1 MAMRIGEA
9 AKAAGVGV
17 ETIRFYE
24 RRGLIARP
32 KRPVRGGARTYPEE
46 TIARIRFIRRAQSI
60 GFSLRQIKEL
70 VTLQLDPDADCGEVR
85 ACAQAKLD
93 EVNRK
98 IASLGAMRTALE
110 ELLGD
115 CPGQGRLDE
124 CSILAALSTSGDE
137 TKGGE
142 WVP

>member
-1 MAMRIGEA
+1 MRIGEA

-70 VTLQLDPDADCGEVR
+70 VTLQLDPGADCGEVR

-98 IASLGAMRTALE
+98 IASLEAMRTALE
-110 ELLGD
+110 ELLVA

-124 CSILAALSTSGDE
+124 CSILAALSTSGGE

-142 WVP
+142 WVS